1 MLAAVAA
8 EVAESAPTSRLEQ
21 LRSRPMISLNRTM
34 EVYPDRISRLTAQL
48 TGRGFDV
55 VTTGDVP
62 RAWSPDQVVW
72 VYGDAA
78 WFPKVLGSMAGLPP
92 ERRPSLV
99 VWHSEPLPPPRA
111 SGLRWPLP
119 TARELA
125 KIVLRD
131 RRASDVYTNYRA
143 LRKLARAGL
152 PDALVVTSRER
163 QEFLTERGFDAAF
176 VPDGSEPLDGG
187 DLGLERDIDV
197 LLLGAHRLRSRRR
210 AVARLR
216 RAGIRVETKGDY
228 FDPSLW
234 GESRTRLINRTKIML
249 SVSRFPGTFAT
260 GRFLMSMACA
270 ALVVSDPLF
279 DSAPYVPGV
288 HFVETSLEE
297 LPATV
302 ERYLRDEEERRR
314 IAQAGHDFVTTELT
328 MERTFAR
335 LLDAV
340 AERLAPR

>member
-1 MLAAVAA
+1 MLAPVSA
-8 EVAESAPTSRLEQ
+8 ELAELTDRLED

-34 EVYPDRISRLTAQL
+34 EVYPNRISRLTAQL
-48 TGRGFDV
+48 AERGFDV
-55 VTTGDVP
+55 EQTGDVP

-78 WFPKVLGSMAGLPP
+78 WFPKVLGSISGLAPD
-92 ERRPSLV
+92 RRPAVV

-111 SGLRWPLP
+111 SGLSWPVP
-119 TARELA
+119 TVRELG

-131 RRASDVYTNYRA
+131 SRASDVYTNWWA

-152 PDALVVTSRER
+152 PDALVATSRER
-163 QEFLTERGFDAAF
+163 QEFLIERGVDAAF
-176 VPDGSEPLDGG
+176 VPDGSEPLDGE

-197 LLLGAHRLRSRRR
+197 LLLGAYRLRRRRR

-216 RAGIRVETKGDY
+216 KAGVHVETKGDY
-228 FDPSLW
+228 FDASLW
-234 GESRTRLINRTKIML
+234 GESRTQLINRTKIML
-249 SVSRFPGTFAT
+249 SISRFPGTFAT
-260 GRFLMSMACA
+260 GRFLMSMACG

-279 DSAPYVPGV
+279 DSAPYVPGR

-302 ERYLRDEEERRR
+302 ERYLADETERQR
-314 IAQAGHDFVTTELT
+314 IARAGHDFVTGELT
-328 MERTFAR
+328 MERTFSR
-335 LLDAV
+335 LLDVV
-340 AERLAPR
+340 AERLGPR

>member
-55 VTTGDVP
+55 VTVRQQLDRRLESRGIEP
-62 RAWSPDQVVW
+62 R

-270 ALVVSDPLF
+270 ALTQWMVPLTLRLVS
-279 DSAPYVPGV
+279 
-288 HFVETSLEE
+288 
-297 LPATV
+297 
-302 ERYLRDEEERRR
+302 
-314 IAQAGHDFVTTELT
+314 QA
-328 MERTFAR
+328 M
-335 LLDAV
+335 
-340 AERLAPR
+340 PKPSKS